1 MVSSSGKF
9 TQLHPQKI
17 FNGSLNKYDCGLKGL
32 DGAEIIIHHLRFQKP
47 ARLILS
53 HNELGN
59 EGCVALFDYLC
70 SNEGRYYHHIEEI
83 SLNMNG
89 IGDKGLLAI
98 AK

>member
-1 MVSSSGKF
+1 MSPSNNF
-9 TQLHPQKI
+9 TQLHPLKI
-17 FNGSLNKYDCGLKGL
+17 FNGNLNKYDCGLKGL
-32 DGAEIIIHHLRFQKP
+32 DGAEIIIQHLRFQRP
-47 ARLILS
+47 VRLILS

-70 SNEGRYYHHIEEI
+70 SNEGRYRHNIEEI
-83 SLNMNG
+83 SLNANE